1 MFRIRIQGSSGSGS
15 WVLFNIKLIPD
26 GVEKQLCS
34 GSGFLAGSANSMNAD
49 LKNLNFH
56 KAEVRKSRPLSRPGV
71 ELLLLLLLVERAGQG
86 LTLLLQGH
94 DGEDDPPTLGQILL
108 SHRLLYSTQQYSQ

>member
-1 MFRIRIQGSSGSGS
+1 M
-15 WVLFNIKLIPD
+15 
-26 GVEKQLCS
+26 
-34 GSGFLAGSANSMNAD
+34 AGSANSMNAD

-56 KAEVRKSRPLSRPGV
+56 KAEVRKSWPLSRPGV

-108 SHRLLYSTQQYSQ
+108 SHRLLYSTQQYSK